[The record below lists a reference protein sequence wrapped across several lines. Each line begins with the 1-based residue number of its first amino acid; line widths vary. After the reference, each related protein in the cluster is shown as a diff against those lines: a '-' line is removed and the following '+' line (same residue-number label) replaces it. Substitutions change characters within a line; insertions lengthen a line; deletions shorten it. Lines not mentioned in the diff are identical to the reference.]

1 MRKRKADS
9 GSWERGARSGER
21 GAGSGERRSTMASRP
36 IGEDFFGGATRIVPI
51 KWDTQ
56 QNAFDRGCFLRSNG
70 VIEWFVE
77 ATKIFLGLYPKTSRA
92 NFFITHRESPHLAKH
107 ISNFGSEPDAKR
119 KVEQPRIT
127 RMKRM
132 WISAVYRGCGEPRDS
147 RCRSSCFPKFLIS

>member
-1 MRKRKADS
+1 
-9 GSWERGARSGER
+9 
-21 GAGSGERRSTMASRP
+21 MASRP

-107 ISNFGSEPDAKR
+107 ISNFGSEPDAKSR
-119 KVEQPRIT
+119 TTTDYADETDVDFSRLPRLRRT
-127 RMKRM
+127 KRQ
-132 WISAVYRGCGEPRDS
+132 
-147 RCRSSCFPKFLIS
+147 